1 MNESLNT
8 SYSTDCPVIDIYPF
22 AIVAASSGV
31 VSALC
36 CIFVICLIFLL
47 KKHHF
52 FIQRMILYHCL
63 ASLID
68 SFGYILGL
76 QHLGYRI
83 QSIAE
88 AQDTLCTISGFVT
101 LLASWILI
109 VDYSVITFT
118 LLMTA
123 VFHKNVMRL
132 EPLYVIM
139 IFVLPLTFT
148 WIPFVGNSYGEIEG
162 RCWIRN
168 FNYNDCTEHPL
179 GKVFAVVLWIV
190 PFFSILVVLIPVYL
204 FTIAYATKERCRKN
218 NTYYYDDPEMEKS
231 RRNLIKD
238 VWRILFFPFGLIFL
252 NFFVVVTTVYNSIGS
267 TSPRSVEL
275 LHGAFSPLQG
285 GYIALVYILD
295 GDTLRRLTFSNIRV
309 ALTRRNTDTVQEYAF
324 ENVGAGLSDS
334 AEHTASYTLHNDD
347 NIS

>member
-1 MNESLNT
+1 MNESISASN
-8 SYSTDCPVIDIYPF
+8 SNECSVIDIYPF

-31 VSALC
+31 ISALC
-36 CIFVICLIFLL
+36 CIFVICLIFLF

-63 ASLID
+63 ASLVD

-76 QHLGYRI
+76 QHLRYRT
-83 QSIAE
+83 QSIAQ

-148 WIPFVGNSYGEIEG
+148 WIPFVGNSYGENEG
-162 RCWIRN
+162 RCWIRR
-168 FNYNDCTEHPL
+168 FNYDDCTEHPL
-179 GKVFAVVLWIV
+179 GEVFTVVLWTV
-190 PFFSILVVLIPVYL
+190 PLSSILIVIIPVYL
-204 FTIAYATKERCRKN
+204 FTIAYAMRERYRKN
-218 NTYYYDDPEMEKS
+218 NAHFYDDPEMEK
-231 RRNLIKD
+231 
-238 VWRILFFPFGLIFL
+238 
-252 NFFVVVTTVYNSIGS
+252 
-267 TSPRSVEL
+267 PRK
-275 LHGAFSPLQG
+275 
-285 GYIALVYILD
+285 I
-295 GDTLRRLTFSNIRV
+295 
-309 ALTRRNTDTVQEYAF
+309 
-324 ENVGAGLSDS
+324 
-334 AEHTASYTLHNDD
+334 
-347 NIS
+347 